1 MLPYE
6 HIKSIH
12 DQKQAQYIAERDK
25 AQLAAIAKAGK
36 PGLID
41 RLASA
46 VVEALGLSGKTLDER
61 RRRPIRLA

>member
-12 DQKQAQYIAERDK
+12 DQKHAQFVAERDK

-36 PGLID
+36 PGLLD
-41 RLASA
+41 RLATA
-46 VVEALGLSGKTLDER
+46 VVEALGLAGQTSTGR
-61 RRRPIRLA
+61 RGAQPAV

>member
-6 HIKSIH
+6 HVKSIH
-12 DQKQAQYIAERDK
+12 DQKQAQFIAERDK

-41 RLASA
+41 RLANA
-46 VVEALGLSGKTLDER
+46 VVDALGLAGKTLQEQ

>member
-12 DQKQAQYIAERDK
+12 DQKHAQYVAERDK
-25 AQLAAIAKAGK
+25 AQLAAITKSGK

-41 RLASA
+41 RVASA
-46 VVEALGLSGKTLDER
+46 VVEALGLAGETLEER